1 MTQDRSLR
9 VRVHADIDKSLTNLL
24 SVLNNKKDYKVS
36 VNVSTVSR
44 DFDKMKRDLDSLSS
58 KSTKARVIVDADSK
72 GLSSVKKEIVDLTG
86 KPLKSS
92 VKVDADPA
100 PLNKVKSALDDVIS
114 KTDVVNGKVVSPQVD
129 TSNLNRL
136 TDTLDRL
143 SQGVLSTTADI
154 GMSLGKNIY
163 DNTKGLYDTQ
173 KSFVTQM
180 SMMGRSDD
188 WIASSLKDINKYGAN
203 SKYQIEELVSLV
215 GSLEGAGVD
224 GAWDLTK
231 SLAGIASLAPNA
243 NSALRSVSRQVK
255 QMSADGKV
263 YNKDW
268 NAMREAMGGAVAQM
282 VLAKFAEKGVNNL
295 SEAMA
300 NGEITGKQFWEVLQ
314 EVGNSDALQAM
325 AQQANTLN
333 SAWDNFT
340 ETFYSSLV
348 GTPYEKG
355 VLSPLYDDVVKFLN
369 QMQDSVPLFAD
380 FISQIIDQ
388 FRGLAKDLLGEFSIK
403 DFVNGLSSTLKPAI
417 GLIRSFGKVIG
428 ALTGNGKHLGSFLGT
443 LVSASLAY
451 QGFKKLYGI
460 LSLFPGL
467 KMPNILGGLFGGK
480 KGFGSSSVGSAKASL
495 LNTVKNIGTILA
507 LAGSIK
513 LMSSAFKDIASV
525 DVSWS
530 KLLTNL
536 GQMGTMV
543 GLATVAIGG
552 VGMALNRVKGL
563 QKDMMTGAVAL
574 IGVSATLVI
583 VAKAMELLN
592 GIKFNFTNVSSELLQ
607 MGTVLGASLTA
618 MIGIGKLAQKFAPDL
633 ITGAVAIVGLTVGL
647 NLFMRAM
654 ASLNKIKFDMAGV
667 GSNLTGMVAV
677 VGAFGLLSTVVGAI
691 MSFAGVFTAIGVG
704 AILGLSLA
712 LIAFAKEMVMLSKA
726 LKELD
731 KAISDLPSVD
741 KIQSSFNKLQ
751 DIIVA
756 LTGLSFVSGISGA
769 ISFIPNL
776 FSSLGN
782 LSSMLNIATLKELIK
797 SIKDLVKEM
806 QSAPDA
812 SQVDTAIDNLIK
824 LLGAMNK
831 MSSIGSVMVNFNS
844 GGSSIGTIISSS
856 LQGWANSA
864 KNGELKQLME
874 IIKNVAE
881 FLKQLEGVEI
891 PNVDTAIEKAS
902 KIQEFANKLSLF
914 NSSFSALSVTN
925 PIAGA
930 GGSVLSSAFGSIKAM
945 FSGIEIEEIID
956 TLNKVAN
963 FVKKINALQIDDSM
977 VGSIEKKLTSIKKVM
992 EAIKEGMAGSTSIFD
1007 VIHDLVSSWS
1017 NGAKNADLTTV
1028 IDTLTKVI
1036 NFVNKLNSMPDI
1048 NIGTVKTKLESI
1060 KKALEEIQNFKLPE
1074 IKTLNGDSLKAI
1086 EQVTELVNKIT
1097 NMVNVVNG
1105 IPEVD
1110 IAGKMEQIK
1119 QALTQLNT
1127 LAEHEVFTS
1136 SDLFTKDLSEVAS
1149 QISQFVGHISA
1160 IGNAL
1165 QSIQNMADIPDVG
1178 TKIEQIKQALKKLS
1192 EEGEGGSIMTMLTSF
1207 NNAGDIA
1214 ETAGQVTTLVNNL
1227 IQIAQALIR
1236 LMEIGDISAETIGTK
1251 IEAIKQALQKI
1262 VGEGGITTILSQ
1274 FAEVQT
1280 NIETV
1285 SMVIDKLIELAN
1297 KMLSFPEVSVEAFQL
1312 KIQNIQQ
1319 GLDAIKNLTAEGLD
1333 VGTITTIISK
1343 INELTTAL
1351 NTFATNAGTAGTS
1364 AGNNFAGN
1372 FESAMGSRI
1381 KDKVQEQYD
1390 AINGMDWHGLGASI
1404 SSKLA
1409 NGFDVS
1415 GIIAK
1420 INQIQAAIN
1429 SIQGKTVDI
1438 VINEVT
1444 YKSTV
1449 KKANGGIIP
1458 EYHSSGGTVGQRSF
1472 KQFGTD
1478 TVPAM
1483 LTAGEFVLKRSVTS
1497 TLGKEFLQ
1505 ALNNLNLTTALQHLA
1520 NRTGN
1525 SVVNNTTNNITQNVD
1540 NKASFLNGLGDIKGV
1555 IRA

>member
-1 MTQDRSLR
+1 MAQDRSLR

-44 DFDKMKRDLDSLSS
+44 DFDKMKRELDALSS
-58 KSTKARVIVDADSK
+58 KSTKLKVSVDTDSK
-72 GLSSVKKEIVDLTG
+72 DLSSVKRLIADLTG
-86 KPLKSS
+86 KPQKSRVTVEADAVPLEKLKT
-92 VKVDADPA
+92 
-100 PLNKVKSALDDVIS
+100 ALQDIMAGIGN
-114 KTDVVNGKVVSPQVD
+114 VNNQVVSPRVD
-129 TSNLNRL
+129 TSSLSRL

-154 GMSLGKNIY
+154 GMGLGKNIY

-180 SMMGRSDD
+180 SQMGRSDD
-188 WIASSLKDINKYGAN
+188 WIAKSLKDINEYGAN
-203 SKYQIEELVSLV
+203 SKYQIEELVGLV
-215 GSLEGAGVD
+215 GSLEGAGVE

-282 VLAKFAEKGVNNL
+282 VLAKFAEKGVTNL

-300 NGEITGKQFWEVLQ
+300 NGEITGKQFWEVLE
-314 EVGNSDALQAM
+314 EVGNSDALQTM
-325 AQQANTLN
+325 AKQANTLN

-369 QMQDSVPLFAD
+369 QMQDSVPMFAD
-380 FISQIIDQ
+380 FISQIIEQ
-388 FRGLAKDLLGEFSIK
+388 FRGLAKDLFGEFSIK
-403 DFVNGLSSTLKPAI
+403 DFVSGLSKTLEPAI
-417 GLIRSFGKVIG
+417 GIIRGLGKVIG

-443 LVSASLAY
+443 LVSASVAY
-451 QGFKKLYGI
+451 QGFRKLYGI
-460 LSLFPGL
+460 LSLFQGL
-467 KMPNILGGLFGGK
+467 RMPNIFGKLFGGK
-480 KGFGSSSVGSAKASL
+480 MGSTRGNTLGSAKANL
-495 LNTVKNIGTILA
+495 LNMAKNMGTLLA
-507 LAGSIK
+507 VAGSIK
-513 LMSSAFKDIASV
+513 LMTSAFKDIASV

-530 KLLTNL
+530 NLLDTL
-536 GQMGTMV
+536 GQMSVTMGGAMV
-543 GLATVAIGG
+543 IMGGIGKL
-552 VGMALNRVKGL
+552 MNRFPSL
-563 QKDMMTGAVAL
+563 QKDLMVGALAFIGVTGA
-574 IGVSATLVI
+574 LV
-583 VAKAMELLN
+583 VMAKGMELLN
-592 GIKFNFTNVSSELLQ
+592 GVKFNAKSVSKTLADMMELVLVF
-607 MGTVLGASLTA
+607 GTLST
-618 MIGIGKLAQKFAPDL
+618 
-633 ITGAVAIVGLTVGL
+633 IVGG
-647 NLFMRAM
+647 
-654 ASLNKIKFDMAGV
+654 
-667 GSNLTGMVAV
+667 
-677 VGAFGLLSTVVGAI
+677 I
-691 MSFAGVFTAIGVG
+691 MSFVGVFTAIGVG
-704 AILGLSLA
+704 AILALA
-712 LIAFAKEMVMLSKA
+712 GSMIIFAGEMIALSKA
-726 LKELD
+726 IKKLD
-731 KAISDLPSVD
+731 EAVSDMPSAGN
-741 KIQSSFNKLQ
+741 IQKSFNKLQ
-751 DIIVA
+751 DILVA
-756 LTGLSFVSGISGA
+756 LGGLSVVSGVIGA
-769 ISFIPNL
+769 ITTG
-776 FSSLGN
+776 FSIIGSLGN
-782 LSSMLNIATLKELIK
+782 LASMLNIATLKGLLK
-797 SIKDLVKEM
+797 SVKSLVDEM
-806 QSAPDA
+806 QSAPKA
-812 SQVDTAIDNLIK
+812 EQIETAIDNLTK
-824 LLGAMNK
+824 LLSAMSK
-831 MSSIGSVMVNFNS
+831 MSSISSVLVNFNS
-844 GGSSIGTIISSS
+844 GGNPIGTIIDSS

-864 KNGELKQLME
+864 KNGELKQIIDM
-874 IIKNVAE
+874 IKNVAK
-881 FLKQLEGVEI
+881 FLEELEGIEI

-902 KIQEFANKLSLF
+902 KLQEFANKLTLF
-914 NSSFSALSVTN
+914 NSSFSALSVMN
-925 PIAGA
+925 PIAG
-930 GGSVLSSAFGSIKAM
+930 GTSSTLSSVFGSLSAM
-945 FSGIEIEEIID
+945 FKGNEVEEIID
-956 TLNKVAN
+956 TLNKVSDFA
-963 FVKKINALQIDDSM
+963 KKLNSLQIDDTM
-977 VGSIEKKLTSIKKVM
+977 VGSIETKLTSIKKVM
-992 EAIKEGMAGSTSIFD
+992 EAIREGMAGSTSIFD
-1007 VIHDLVSSWS
+1007 VISELVSSWS
-1017 NGAKNADLTTV
+1017 SGAKNADLTSV
-1028 IDTLTKVI
+1028 IDSLTKVI

-1048 NIGTVKTKLESI
+1048 NIGTIKTKLEGV
-1060 KKALEEIQNFKLPE
+1060 KNALKEIQNFKLPE
-1074 IKTLNGDSLKAI
+1074 IKALDSDSLKAI

-1097 NMVNVVNG
+1097 NMVNVING

-1110 IAGKMEQIK
+1110 IAGKMEQVK
-1119 QALTQLNT
+1119 QALTQLKT

-1136 SDLFTKDLSEVAS
+1136 SDLFTTDLSEVAN
-1149 QISQFVGHISA
+1149 QISQFVGHIAS
-1160 IGNAL
+1160 IGTAL

-1178 TKIEQIKQALKKLS
+1178 AKIEQIKQALKKLS
-1192 EEGEGGSIMTMLTSF
+1192 EEGENGSIMTMLSSF
-1207 NNAGDIA
+1207 NNVGDIA
-1214 ETAGQVTTLVNNL
+1214 ETAGQVTTLVDNL
-1227 IQIAQALIR
+1227 VQIAQALLR
-1236 LMEIGDISAETIGTK
+1236 LMEIGEISAETIGTK
-1251 IEAIKQALQKI
+1251 ITAIKQALEKI

-1274 FAEVQT
+1274 FTEVQT
-1280 NIETV
+1280 NVETV

-1297 KMLSFPEVSVEAFQL
+1297 KMLSFPDVPVEAFQL

-1333 VGTITTIISK
+1333 VGTITAIINK

-1364 AGNNFAGN
+1364 AGDNFAGN
-1372 FESAMGSRI
+1372 FETAMGNRI

-1429 SIQGKTVDI
+1429 SIHGKTVDI

-1540 NKASFLNGLGDIKGV
+1540 NKASFLNGLGYIKGV